1 MRLFSAVLAVLAA
14 VMVLAGSFLPI
25 PVLAE
30 LRYILLQWGAI
41 LTGTAVLVGF
51 YNLLTVHF
59 QHLRRG
65 GLQILYS
72 LALILAA
79 LTVFSIV
86 LLFGPQAPLVQTWII
101 MGIVRPVEASLLGI
115 LSVTLIYALMRLLRR
130 RLDVLTLLFLLSA
143 FFFLLAMAP
152 TPWGMLPLIG
162 DFLAPWL
169 QDTFVTA
176 GIRGLLLGMAL
187 GALTTGLRLLIA
199 VDRPYGGK

>member
-1 MRLFSAVLAVLAA
+1 MRLFSAVLAVLIA

-41 LTGTAVLVGF
+41 LAGTAVLVGF
-51 YNLLTVHF
+51 YNLLAVHL
-59 QHLRRG
+59 QQLRRG

-72 LALILAA
+72 LVLILAA
-79 LTVFSIV
+79 LTTFSLV
-86 LLFGPQAPLVQTWII
+86 LLFGPQTPWIQTWLI

-176 GIRGLLLGMAL
+176 GARGLLLGMAL
-187 GALTTGLRLLIA
+187 GALTTGLRLLLA

>member
-1 MRLFSAVLAVLAA
+1 MRLFSAVLAVLTA
-14 VMVLAGSFLPI
+14 VIVLAGGFLPI
-25 PVLAE
+25 PVLVE

-41 LTGTAVLVGF
+41 LAGTAVLVGF
-51 YNLLTVHF
+51 YNLLAVHLH
-59 QHLRRG
+59 HLRRG

-79 LTVFSIV
+79 LIAFSLV
-86 LLFGPQAPLVQTWII
+86 VLFGPQTPSIQTWLI

-130 RLDVLTLLFLLSA
+130 RLDSLTLLFLLSA

-152 TPWGMLPLIG
+152 TPWGILPLIG

-176 GIRGLLLGMAL
+176 GARGLLLGMAL
-187 GALTTGLRLLIA
+187 GALTTGLRLLLA